1 MDRRTLLK
9 SGLAALAAGALPG
22 TTSAAPAPAPA
33 PGVKPVRARGE
44 NFQLAYA
51 PHFGMFEAHAG
62 PDPVAQLEW
71 AAAEGFR
78 AWEDNGMT
86 GRPLEEQE
94 RIARAMERLNIRM
107 GVFVANFGTAF
118 QEHTFTSGKEDA
130 RASFLADLKAAVE
143 VAKRVNARWMT
154 IVLGT
159 DDPSLPPGFKH
170 AHAAEMLKRGAEIC
184 EPHGLVMVMEP
195 LNQRDHP
202 GLYLRTS
209 DLAWSLC
216 KAVGSPAVKILFDI
230 YHQSIS
236 EGNLIP
242 NLRHCWDEIA
252 YFQIGDNPGRNEPG
266 TGEVNYRN
274 VFREIHGRGFQGILG
289 MEHGKARPGK
299 DGEAALLRAYREA
312 DTF

>member
-9 SGLAALAAGALPG
+9 SGVAALAAGAL
-22 TTSAAPAPAPA
+22 TSSAAAGPVAA
-33 PGVKPVRARGE
+33 PGSRRRGE
-44 NFQLAYA
+44 PFQLAYA
-51 PHFGMFEAHAG
+51 PHFGMFEQHAG
-62 PDPVAQLEW
+62 KDPVAQLEW

-78 AWEDNGMT
+78 AWEDNGMA
-86 GRPLEEQE
+86 GRPIEEQE
-94 RIARAMERLNIRM
+94 RIARAMERLSIRM

-118 QEHTFTSGKEDA
+118 EDRTFTSGNPDA
-130 RASFLADLKAAVE
+130 LENFQADLKRAVE
-143 VAKRVNARWMT
+143 VAKRVRARWMT

-159 DDPSLPPGFKH
+159 DDPSLPAGFKH
-170 AHAAEMLKRGAEIC
+170 VNAVEMLKRGAAIC

-216 KAVGSPAVKILFDI
+216 KAVGSPSVKILFDI
-230 YHQSIS
+230 YHQAIS

-252 YFQIGDNPGRNEPG
+252 YFQMGDNPGRKEPG

-274 VFREIHGRGFQGILG
+274 VFREIHGRGFAGILG
-289 MEHGKARPGK
+289 MEHGNSRPGK
-299 DGEAALLRAYREA
+299 EGEQAVVSAYREA